1 MTTEVIQYQTSG
13 TCCGLMQVKI
23 TDGIIEDAEFY
34 GGCNGNLKGIKSL
47 IKGMKIDDVIEK
59 LQGNSEIAAFGLCF
73 PSLSEALKRAKG
85 KLFPFGW
92 YHILKAYRKYDTI
105 DLMMVGSSPAWAQKG
120 LSAIFHSQLAANSKQ
135 RNIQTC
141 ITNPQIDTNIAAV
154 KVWESYDKEPF
165 MRRRCWIAQL

>member
-1 MTTEVIQYQTSG
+1 MTRIN
-13 TCCGLMQVKI
+13 L
-23 TDGIIEDAEFY
+23 IILRAVTPLLLAALSF
-34 GGCNGNLKGIKSL
+34 NASAQSMKGKVV
-47 IKGMKIDDVIEK
+47 DENND
-59 LQGNSEIAAFGLCF
+59 IAAFGLCF
-73 PSLSEALKRAKG
+73 PSLSEALKRAGG

-92 YHILKAYRKYDTI
+92 YHILKAYHKYDTI

-120 LSAIFHSQLAANSKQ
+120 LSAIFHNSLAANSKE

-141 ITNPQIDTNIAAV
+141 ITNPQIETNIAAV